1 MTTHTLHESRDVEIT
16 FFMGKSP
23 KFTFRS
29 ELALRLQQHIQL
41 ASNTHI
47 PVSVKNNYATCEN
60 VKSEVVTLFVGKKDA
75 TTVIDILQQRPF
87 TECEMVMK
95 SLRRGNPAEWKNK
108 LDIHSALV
116 DHSQAIK
123 IYLAPETIKTK
134 LNQLVQ
140 GHKPALEKVIDI
152 ARVGFAGAKEVLY
165 VQCHGAHKSWLTD
178 WLRTKLIEIHPEE
191 KGRPYIQ
198 DENQHNNNSG
208 RTGRPANTKIEA
220 EPPRHDL
227 TTSYRTMP
235 SEMTLP

>member
-1 MTTHTLHESRDVEIT
+1 
-16 FFMGKSP
+16 MGKSP

-29 ELALRLQQHIQL
+29 ELALRLQQHLQH

-47 PVSVKNNYATCEN
+47 PVSVKTNFATCES

-75 TTVIDILQQRPF
+75 TTVIDILKGRPF

-95 SLRRGNPAEWKNK
+95 SLRRGNPVEWKKK

-116 DHSQAIK
+116 DHSRAIK

-152 ARVGFAGAKEVLY
+152 ARVGFAGAEEVLY

-178 WLRTKLIEIHPEE
+178 WLRTIQKKMEDLISRKKPSTITTV
-191 KGRPYIQ
+191 
-198 DENQHNNNSG
+198 N
-208 RTGRPANTKIEA
+208 
-220 EPPRHDL
+220 EPQEQQIPRSKQPPHHDL
-227 TTSYRTMP
+227 ITSYRTMP
-235 SEMTLP
+235 SETMPP